1 MSSVFFADIP
11 ETEPI
16 WKRAVGDSGQVE
28 TRHVGT
34 YVELRFP
41 DGITIDRRST
51 GTRHA
56 VWYSCLG
63 ALDHARVVQ
72 FDKDALRIVAINA
85 S

>member
-16 WKRAVGDSGQVE
+16 WKHAVGDSEFEV
-28 TRHVGT
+28 RHVGP

-41 DGITIDRRST
+41 DGITIDRQST
-51 GTRHA
+51 GVRHA

-63 ALDHARVVQ
+63 ALDHARIAQ
-72 FDKDALRIVAINA
+72 FDKDALRIVADA
-85 S
+85 GS